1 MVRKENGRTH
11 VEVTFFD
18 GIYEVVRSCY
28 HVHNSVMFRII
39 DCCEGETYVVT
50 KGYKDHV
57 SYYFDL
63 DTALSI
69 MEETGNMEIS
79 DRLWLVNQVKQ
90 VAKCKLSSVYGVIA
104 RR

>member
-1 MVRKENGRTH
+1 MIRKENGRTH
-11 VEVTFFD
+11 LEITFFD

-28 HVHNSVMFRII
+28 QVSNAPMFRII
-39 DCCEGETYVVT
+39 DCCEGESYVVT

-63 DTALSI
+63 DTAISI
-69 MEETGNMEIS
+69 MEETGNMEIA
-79 DRLWLVNQVKQ
+79 DRLWLVNQVKK
-90 VAKCKLSSVYGVIA
+90 VAKCKLSSVYGVAA